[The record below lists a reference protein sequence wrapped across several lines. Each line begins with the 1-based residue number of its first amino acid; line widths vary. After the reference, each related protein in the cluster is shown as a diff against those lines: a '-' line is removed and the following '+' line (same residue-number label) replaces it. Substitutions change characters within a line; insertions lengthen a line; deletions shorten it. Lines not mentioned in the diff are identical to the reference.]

1 MQVRAQSRGGAG
13 LRMKTFYWSM
23 PDQWT
28 KPAIATCPAERN
40 MFFFMHMYQLFVKHW
55 KQCSLNILS
64 FYRILRHSIHFV
76 IQVLS
81 GRQIMQHPSYVYSTT
96 HCRVILLYQS
106 CWEATDCALITT
118 LNTLYNIILFW
129 GMWQHLCTHTLWQ
142 SNVSKHLMCNF

>member
-1 MQVRAQSRGGAG
+1 MQVRAQSGAG
-13 LRMKTFYWSM
+13 PGCEWRYFIGQCLTNEQSQPSRLALQKE
-23 PDQWT
+23 
-28 KPAIATCPAERN
+28 TC
-40 MFFFMHMYQLFVKHW
+40 FFMHMYQLFVKHW

-64 FYRILRHSIHFV
+64 FYRILRHSIHLV

-81 GRQIMQHPSYVYSTT
+81 GRQIMQHPSYVYSTA

-129 GMWQHLCTHTLWQ
+129 GMWQHLCAHTLWQ
-142 SNVSKHLMCNF
+142 SNVSKHLTCNF